1 MGHSQTG
8 VLFQGGCKPSR
19 QYLFHVRTLPSNY
32 NPNQEQEC
40 QAFHGFFQTDW
51 RLGCAVV
58 LWLEQAALWSHKMSE
73 SATAGVDGPVRGT
86 LDSGFTEEPLGLWE
100 NASVDLFLDE
110 ICTDMGLK
118 SVPLTFPPSICPGN
132 ASDFDEGD
140 VAEQQK
146 VPSNVSG
153 LEEAW
158 GQERP
163 LSKDEEVPTL
173 VSIPQPDSPPVLS
186 IPEPSWVGEVVPLGT
201 ETSPASFTSLL
212 PTAPLKVPKS
222 AVLHGVAVPAVTPLQ
237 VTSHPE
243 GLTSADYE
251 EAASQGVGV
260 SQVEH
265 FSDKTKRKKRTARAL
280 GLQERMS
287 RPLGIVG
294 WSALGRFRQVKASP
308 LQLWIRSDRYPDLN
322 MGSPPSV
329 FTRAVP
335 TLKALL
341 PVRIPEAL
349 PHALTY
355 IECGYLDPSFPLDRC
370 RVLCPTISSWESHQF
385 LTHALGFLCP
395 ACHIW
400 LSSEQAVTAHA
411 VECQEP
417 GV

>member
-1 MGHSQTG
+1 
-8 VLFQGGCKPSR
+8 
-19 QYLFHVRTLPSNY
+19 
-32 NPNQEQEC
+32 
-40 QAFHGFFQTDW
+40 
-51 RLGCAVV
+51 
-58 LWLEQAALWSHKMSE
+58 MSE
-73 SATAGVDGPVRGT
+73 SATAGVDGPVKGA
-86 LDSGFTEEPLGLWE
+86 LDSGFTEEPVGLWE
-100 NASVDLFLDE
+100 NGSVDIFLDK
-110 ICTDMGLK
+110 ICSDMGLK
-118 SVPLTFPPSICPGN
+118 SVPLTFPPSICPGT
-132 ASDFDEGD
+132 AIDFDKVEVVEQQKVPSNFSGLEEAWGQERPLTLPPSICSGKVTD
-140 VAEQQK
+140 FDKVEAVEQQK

-158 GQERP
+158 GHEEAWGQERS
-163 LSKDEEVPTL
+163 LSKNEEVLT
-173 VSIPQPDSPPVLS
+173 SGSTPQPEAPPVFSL
-186 IPEPSWVGEVVPLGT
+186 PEPSWAGAVVTLGT
-201 ETSPASFTSLL
+201 ETNPESFSSLL
-212 PTAPLKVPKS
+212 PTAPLKVYNP
-222 AVLHGVAVPAVTPLQ
+222 AVVQGPAVVPACTPLQ

-265 FSDKTKRKKRTARAL
+265 FSDRSKKKKRTARAL

-308 LQLWIRSDRYPDLN
+308 LQLWIRSDRYPDLS
-322 MGSPPSV
+322 MGPPPSV

-355 IECGYLDPSFPLDRC
+355 LECGYLDPSFPLDRC

-385 LTHALGFLCP
+385 LTHALGFLCS

-400 LSSEQAVTAHA
+400 LASEQAVTAHA
-411 VECQEP
+411 VECQEQ

>member
-1 MGHSQTG
+1 M
-8 VLFQGGCKPSR
+8 
-19 QYLFHVRTLPSNY
+19 
-32 NPNQEQEC
+32 
-40 QAFHGFFQTDW
+40 
-51 RLGCAVV
+51 V
-58 LWLEQAALWSHKMSE
+58 LWLDQAALCSHKMSE
-73 SATAGVDGPVRGT
+73 SATAGDVGPVRGA
-86 LDSGFTEEPLGLWE
+86 LDSGFTEEPVGLWE

-132 ASDFDEGD
+132 ATDFNEVDG
-140 VAEQQK
+140 VEQQK
-146 VPSNVSG
+146 VSSNVSG

-163 LSKDEEVPTL
+163 LSKDEDVPTF
-173 VSIPQPDSPPVLS
+173 VSTPQPESPPVLS
-186 IPEPSWVGEVVPLGT
+186 LPEPSWAGEVVPP
-201 ETSPASFTSLL
+201 SHPASFSLLL
-212 PTAPLKVPKS
+212 PTAPLKGSNS
-222 AVLHGVAVPAVTPLQ
+222 AVVHGPAAVPACTPLQ

-251 EAASQGVGV
+251 EAASQGVCV

-265 FSDKTKRKKRTARAL
+265 FSDRTKKKKRTARAL

-322 MGSPPSV
+322 RGPSPSV

-411 VECQEP
+411 VECQEQ